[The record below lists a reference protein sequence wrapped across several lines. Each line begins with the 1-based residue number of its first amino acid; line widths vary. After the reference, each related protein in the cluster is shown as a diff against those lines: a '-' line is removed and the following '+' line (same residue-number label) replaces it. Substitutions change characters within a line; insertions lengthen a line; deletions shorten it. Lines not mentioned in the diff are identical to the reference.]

1 MKVTHQFLLFI
12 IGGVTSA
19 IIDVGIM
26 QLLIFMNVNPLTAA
40 TGGFFIGLLVN
51 YAFHSHL
58 TFMAV
63 TTISVFLRF
72 ISVVVINYLIT
83 IVFVYLSLLILNV
96 ALIGKIVSLPVIA
109 VNGFVLSR
117 HWVFK

>member
-12 IGGVTSA
+12 TGGVTSA

-26 QLLIFMNVNPLTAA
+26 QLLIFMSINPLIAA
-40 TGGFFIGLLVN
+40 TGGFFVGLLVN
-51 YAFHSHL
+51 YSFHSQL
-58 TFMAV
+58 TFRGG
-63 TTISVFLRF
+63 TSLYVFLRF
-72 ISVVVINYLIT
+72 ISVVGINYLIT

-109 VNGFVLSR
+109 VNGFVLCR
-117 HWVFK
+117 HWVFR